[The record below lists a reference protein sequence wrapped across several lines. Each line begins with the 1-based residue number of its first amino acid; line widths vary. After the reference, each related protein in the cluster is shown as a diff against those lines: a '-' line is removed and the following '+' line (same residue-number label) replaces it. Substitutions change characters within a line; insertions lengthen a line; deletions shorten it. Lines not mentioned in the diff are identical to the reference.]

1 MNEEEAKAVQEVAK
15 AATQGISTLER
26 AGSYLSK
33 YIGGSLE
40 QASGIL
46 EDKLKYYRWE
56 RKIRL
61 LERANKFLEERNR
74 TNYTISPI
82 PLKIILP
89 LLESGSIEEDNDIQD
104 IYAFILANAADASFE
119 LQIQRTYIDILQN
132 LNRLEIKILRKI
144 YSLKFEETWSNGVYT
159 TNLPNTLLTKNPEQD
174 NLRPDKNVEIALA
187 NMHRLGLINRGNTYG
202 GAEIYSR
209 VTPTLF
215 GKEFVQICGLI

>member
-15 AATQGISTLER
+15 ATSQGLSTLER

-33 YIGGSLE
+33 YIGGPLE

-61 LERANKFLEERNR
+61 LERANKFLEERGINQ
-74 TNYTISPI
+74 TISPV
-82 PLKIILP
+82 PLKIAIP
-89 LLESGSIEEDNDIQD
+89 LLEAGSIEEDNDIQD
-104 IYAFILANAADASFE
+104 IYAHILANAADAGFE
-119 LQIQRTYIDILQN
+119 LQIQRTYIDVLQN
-132 LNRLEIKILRKI
+132 LSGLEIEILRKI
-144 YSLKFEETWSNGVYT
+144 YSLNFEEIWNEGVYT
-159 TNLPNTLLTKNPEQD
+159 TNLPEALLTKKPEQE
-174 NLRPDKNVEIALA
+174 NLRPVKDVEIALA
-187 NMHRLGLINRGNTYG
+187 NMHRLGLINRGSTWG

-215 GKEFVQICGLI
+215 GKEFVQVCGII